1 MSDKE
6 LELLTTTRALIKR
19 VERGFVKAHKSM
31 KYTEAERKI
40 ISECIMIVKKLNKFD
55 TIIDKRKTRNQL
67 HKKEQQEAR
76 ALKKALEIKLRQ
88 TKVKVTKKKKVG
100 NKRKSKSVW
109 TVSGGLPGLG
119 KRR

>member
-31 KYTEAERKI
+31 NFTQTERKI
-40 ISECIMIVKKLNKFD
+40 INECLMIVKKLNKFD
-55 TIIDKRKTRNQL
+55 TIIDNRKTRIQL
-67 HKKEQQEAR
+67 FKKEQQKAKE
-76 ALKKALEIKLRQ
+76 LKKRVETTLR
-88 TKVKVTKKKKVG
+88 KARVKVTKKKRIA

-109 TVSGGLPGLG
+109 TVSGGLPSLG
-119 KRR
+119 KRN